1 MAEARLQ
8 PASLYPHERSSVL
21 VPLPLLPLPARVDLL
36 GEAWER
42 KHEMHVTA
50 VSTQALA
57 RRLASARGMPLA
69 AAEDAGWKAI
79 ATAVGQYRAG
89 TVTLRD
95 ELRVVRRG
103 DERTLIAMAHVE
115 GLAELHER
123 LAASLGLEPEP
134 PPAHVT
140 LYTRPGGEAIGL
152 HTLAD
157 LERLSRPLVER
168 PFPWPPAVAG

>member
-8 PASLYPHERSSVL
+8 PASLYAHERGSVL
-21 VPLPLLPLPARVDLL
+21 VPLPLLQLPARVELL

-42 KHEMHVTA
+42 KQEMHVTA

-57 RRLASARGMPLA
+57 RRLASARAVPPASAQDAAWAAIA
-69 AAEDAGWKAI
+69 AA
-79 ATAVGQYRAG
+79 VGAHRAG

-95 ELRVVRRG
+95 ELRLVRRG
-103 DERTLIAMAHVE
+103 DERTLVAMAHVD
-115 GLAELHER
+115 GLADLHEQ
-123 LAASLGLEPEP
+123 LAGDLGLELEP

-152 HTLAD
+152 HNRAD
-157 LERLSRPLVER
+157 LERLSRPLAER
-168 PFPWPPAVAG
+168 PFPWPPQTAG